1 MREKRIDSKANL
13 GTVLIDMYAKCG
25 CIESARKVFDDVVVK
40 DVFVWTAMISG
51 LACHGLC
58 KEAIGL
64 FVEMESSNI
73 IPDERTMTAV

>member
-1 MREKRIDSKANL
+1 
-13 GTVLIDMYAKCG
+13 
-25 CIESARKVFDDVVVK
+25 
-40 DVFVWTAMISG
+40 MISG

>member
-40 DVFVWTAMISG
+40 DVFCLDCNDFWPCMPWVVQGSYW
-51 LACHGLC
+51 
-58 KEAIGL
+58 
-64 FVEMESSNI
+64 FVC
-73 IPDERTMTAV
+73 